1 MRNHLGILFCLITAS
16 VFAQID
22 TKKQPLKFELKL
34 PSTTGTNSN
43 SFDSS
48 LPSLDYKSPLENN
61 DNTILKRYSILN
73 KKEEAKS
80 VFDTSNDFK
89 NPGDEVKDKLNGEI
103 NRDGNWEDVFFGKF
117 VVRTPSIIIKM
128 RDYMDPDGDR
138 VKILLNAETMYS
150 NELLEGHYN
159 TYIINLREGDNL
171 VAIMALNQ
179 GLAGPN
185 TANFAI
191 YDANNNLITANDWNL
206 KTGVSAKFTI
216 EYIKPMIEK

>member
-1 MRNHLGILFCLITAS
+1 MKNQLVFIFFLATVS

-22 TKKQPLKFELKL
+22 TKREPLKLELKL
-34 PSTTGTNSN
+34 PSNNTNSFN
-43 SFDSS
+43 GSS
-48 LPSLDYKSPLENN
+48 LPSLDYKSPFDNN
-61 DNTILKRYSILN
+61 DDNLLKRYSILN
-73 KKEEAKS
+73 KKEETKS
-80 VFDTSNDFK
+80 VFDNTTDFK
-89 NPGDEVKDKLNGEI
+89 NPGDEIKDKLNGEI

-117 VVRTPSIIIKM
+117 VVHTSSIIVKM

-171 VAIMALNQ
+171 VDIMALNQ

-191 YDANNNLITANDWNL
+191 YDANENLITANDWNL

-216 EYIKPMIEK
+216 EYVKPMSE